1 MSRWRYLKILDT
13 ISSTA
18 VLGLRIDAAVTVSDG
33 KLGPL
38 PLPAGFSSLRTLRHE
53 QDVAGALRTF
63 LQEDLALAK
72 ALLLK
77 VQAVLAALERSVPGY
92 GRTHPSWAPCGVVL
106 MLTSRGPHQSWAP
119 CYVVLMLTSRGPH
132 QSWAPCGV
140 VLVLTSRGPTSPL
153 MLTSLGP
160 HVTLMLTGRGP
171 LVVLAWQAFFARH
184 VFLRSA
190 LLLTYDDAARED
202 KLDLRLEL
210 KMINFA
216 FSYEVTPSPN
226 APPARVSIVDTPQE
240 GADTTR
246 LSTPPSP
253 SKHPPSVEAD
263 AAADTAASAVGTA
276 ADDEGGGGGADGEV
290 SELSEITICH
300 TGLWDGAARSHT
312 DGYLLGVRSLESVM
326 RCPCQYRTWCGMG
339 AAALSL
345 FFAMTG

>member
-1 MSRWRYLKILDT
+1 MRLIMGCRTVLDSDMEDGTFSTEQTDMHLYDTMVAILGAASKEPAADGAQLDSMLTPEERAAGKLSRWRYLKILDQ

-38 PLPAGFSSLRTLRHE
+38 PLPAGFASLRTLRRE
-53 QDVAGALRTF
+53 QDVAAALLTF
-63 LQEDLALAK
+63 LQKDLALAK

-77 VQAVLAALERSVPGY
+77 VQAVLAALERS
-92 GRTHPSWAPCGVVL
+92 
-106 MLTSRGPHQSWAP
+106 
-119 CYVVLMLTSRGPH
+119 
-132 QSWAPCGV
+132 
-140 VLVLTSRGPTSPL
+140 
-153 MLTSLGP
+153 
-160 HVTLMLTGRGP
+160 
-171 LVVLAWQAFFARH
+171 AFFARH

-216 FSYEVTPSPN
+216 FSYEVTPSPH
-226 APPARVSIVDTPQE
+226 APPARGSIVDTPQE
-240 GADTTR
+240 GDDTTR

-253 SKHPPSVEAD
+253 SKDPPPVKAD

-276 ADDEGGGGGADGEV
+276 VDDEGGGGGADGEV

-300 TGLWDGAARSHT
+300 TGLWGGAARSHT

-326 RCPCQYRTWCGMG
+326 RSVCEELEADAEPEEHQPSRLSNFVYRDED
-339 AAALSL
+339 SDSD
-345 FFAMTG
+345 